1 MRKSRFTESQIVA
14 NLKWTSAMFA
24 RFARVLV
31 ISLVALPH
39 PAAALTALDL
49 IGPDSASPSP
59 TMPAS
64 GQTVNFT
71 ITDFTGVGAEVEQKA
86 VTQIDLTFEI
96 RAKIVMGYYDVL
108 GSYKIIE
115 DLGPLDAGTYTVR
128 YIAEA
133 RRFDQPYSG
142 ETKTFTWQFVVIDSA
157 NGTKAIEYY
166 NPPRDHYFLT
176 TSATEIALLDSGYFP
191 GWQRT
196 GESIAVI
203 KPGSPVA
210 DFASTCRFYGKP
222 EAGLDTHFYSAYRSE
237 CDYLIANAADA
248 WILESEDAFRIFP
261 VDLATGA
268 CPVNLV
274 GVHRAWNGSADVN
287 HRYTTS
293 DAIQAAMVAS
303 GWVAEG
309 SGPNVVVW
317 CALPP
322 DVPVQ

>member
-1 MRKSRFTESQIVA
+1 MSH
-14 NLKWTSAMFA
+14 W
-24 RFARVLV
+24 V
-31 ISLVALPH
+31 ISALAFSLAGLPF
-39 PAAALTALDL
+39 AAAAQAALDV
-49 IGPDSASPSP
+49 INPDLVYTTPKVPPPGQP
-59 TMPAS
+59 TS
-64 GQTVNFT
+64 FT
-71 ITDFTGVGAEVEQKA
+71 IVDSTGVGAAVEEEW
-86 VTQIDLTFEI
+86 VTRTGATFEI
-96 RAKIVMGYYDVL
+96 RAKIKLGYGYVL
-108 GSYKIIE
+108 GSYTILE
-115 DLGPLDAGTYTVR
+115 DLGPLEAGTYTVR
-128 YIAEA
+128 YVAEA
-133 RRFDQPYSG
+133 RRTDQPYTG

-203 KPGSPVA
+203 KSGSPVA

-274 GVHRAWNGSADVN
+274 GVHRAWNGSTDVN

-322 DVPVQ
+322 DVPVK